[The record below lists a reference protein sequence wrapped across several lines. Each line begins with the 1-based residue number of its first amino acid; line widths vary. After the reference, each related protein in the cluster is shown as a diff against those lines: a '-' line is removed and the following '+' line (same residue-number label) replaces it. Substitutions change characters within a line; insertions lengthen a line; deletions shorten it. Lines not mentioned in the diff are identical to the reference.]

1 VSPEAG
7 AWLNRFAALPIND
20 HKRLALVYLR
30 HNDQITNSDYQRLNH
45 IDSVTANRELR
56 GLAPAGLIELH
67 NTNR

>member
-1 VSPEAG
+1 VSPEAVK
-7 AWLNRFAALPIND
+7 RFAALPIND

-45 IDSVTANRELR
+45 IDSVTANHEFR